1 MAGPIIGRKLIQMGL
16 DFAGKQVAKQGAKKS
31 VQSATKRKLIKEAP
45 KPKPTIRSKAFYDSI
60 YKHL

>member
-1 MAGPIIGRKLIQMGL
+1 MPGPIIGRKLIQMGL
-16 DFAGKQVAKQGAKKS
+16 DFAGKQAAKQGAKKS

>member
-1 MAGPIIGRKLIQMGL
+1 MPGPIIGRKLIQMGL